1 MGHIFIDEG
10 INMIDAKVVL
20 LFQTSHELSEVLH
33 PSPLHGLILP
43 LLY

>member
-1 MGHIFIDEG
+1 MGRIFIDEG
-10 INMIDAKVVL
+10 INMIDAKVAL
-20 LFQTSHELSEVLH
+20 LFQTNHESLGVLY